1 MVGDGFILKG
11 TEMFNNQQAQEDFDA
26 WVNRNDR
33 FDGFD
38 CGDVYEWVDPVNC
51 AQDPSED
58 IEF

>member
-1 MVGDGFILKG
+1 
-11 TEMFNNQQAQEDFDA
+11 MFNNQQAKEDFDA

-38 CGDVYEWVDPVNC
+38 RGDVYELVDPVDC

>member
-1 MVGDGFILKG
+1 VVGDGFILKG
-11 TEMFNNQQAQEDFDA
+11 TKMFNNQQAKEDFDA

-38 CGDVYEWVDPVNC
+38 RGDVYELVDPVDC